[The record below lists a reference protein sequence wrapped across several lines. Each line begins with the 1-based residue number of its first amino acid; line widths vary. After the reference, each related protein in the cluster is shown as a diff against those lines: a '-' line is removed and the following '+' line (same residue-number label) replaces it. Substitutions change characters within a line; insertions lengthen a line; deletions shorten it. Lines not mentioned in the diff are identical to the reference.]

1 VRTITLAGDAGAVLT
16 HAVAIATVGALATGF
31 GLTASV
37 FLVISVLLRW
47 VTAGVIARALGFA
60 FKRLWLL
67 PARDALSFAVFVA
80 SFFGR
85 KVFWRD
91 QLFQVEPSG
100 RMSVDGD

>member
-1 VRTITLAGDAGAVLT
+1 
-16 HAVAIATVGALATGF
+16 VAIATVGALTTGF

-47 VTAGVIARALGFA
+47 ATAGVIARALGFA
-60 FKRLWLL
+60 FNRLWLL
-67 PARDALSFAVFVA
+67 PVRDALSFAVFVA